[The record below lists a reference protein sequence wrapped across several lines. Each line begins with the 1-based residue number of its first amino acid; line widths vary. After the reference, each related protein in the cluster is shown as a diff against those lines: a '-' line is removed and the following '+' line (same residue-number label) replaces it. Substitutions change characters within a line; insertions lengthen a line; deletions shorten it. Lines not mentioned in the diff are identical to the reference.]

1 MLFLPSQLTLVFH
14 VRIRSHRRISRKG
27 CRKKW
32 SRQKRQTLVATPML
46 ANENWESPKAPLW
59 SLNDKVLSPRIIDEK
74 VDIISGDWKGHDTF
88 FTVYST
94 LYISS
99 SFNDNANAFIQLA
112 EFEVNKN
119 FQQALYAWFIE
130 VFALPSSLLL
140 SYFLP
145 YKLFYS
151 KVFS

>member
-88 FTVYST
+88 FCCVHCTFRAHLT
-94 LYISS
+94 TMRMH
-99 SFNDNANAFIQLA
+99 SFNLQN
-112 EFEVNKN
+112 FEVNKN

>member
-1 MLFLPSQLTLVFH
+1 MTPFLL
-14 VRIRSHRRISRKG
+14 
-27 CRKKW
+27 C
-32 SRQKRQTLVATPML
+32 
-46 ANENWESPKAPLW
+46 
-59 SLNDKVLSPRIIDEK
+59 
-74 VDIISGDWKGHDTF
+74 
-88 FTVYST
+88 T

-99 SFNDNANAFIQLA
+99 SLNDNANAFIQLA